1 MDSKARWQL
10 TPEEKDKYIEAL
22 TDELPILRAKA
33 YISQEDL
40 AKIIGISRQNYG
52 WIERKDRRMSWN
64 TYLSLIFFFD
74 YNQSTHKMIRAI
86 SAFPTELV
94 DRMNE
99 SNGPLDFERI
109 VGISMEGIEN
119 ILDEQALH
127 SIRTLIMV
135 EYARCCQLP
144 GDAVIKSFDGRTFT
158 KDITKGDVDV
168 KKALNNIRE
177 SGSAKR

>member
-1 MDSKARWQL
+1 MDSKARWQI
-10 TPEEKDKYIEAL
+10 TNEEKDRYIDEL
-22 TDELPILRAKA
+22 TEQLPILRAKA
-33 YISQEDL
+33 DISQDDL
-40 AKIIGISRQNYG
+40 AKLIGISRQNYG

-74 YNQSTHKMIRAI
+74 YNQSTHKMIRTL

-99 SNGPLDFERI
+99 NNGSLDIERI

-127 SIRTLIMV
+127 AIRTLIMV
-135 EYARCCQLP
+135 EYARCSNLP
-144 GDAVIKSFDGRTFT
+144 GDAVVKSFDGKSFVTDRTQSNRSTT
-158 KDITKGDVDV
+158 KAI
-168 KKALNNIRE
+168 KKIRKN
-177 SGSAKR
+177 G